1 MCTVRLVG
9 TSSRIPGPLVSLST
23 RSAGGRAPC
32 RPSAASSGAQV
43 QSGGASVLLPT
54 LGGDASSS
62 LLCERLALS
71 LLTPWRVHVCVCRG
85 SGGGGS
91 LWPLEAAVE
100 SLSPWVRWC
109 ILHLALSVKA
119 SAACTQGW
127 DGGCPHGVGGVAWA
141 DILRD
146 AAPGCDSVGL
156 RWGLCL
162 VHGLLGPR
170 RPLERGCLKAA
181 AG

>member
-1 MCTVRLVG
+1 M
-9 TSSRIPGPLVSLST
+9 SSRIPGPLVSLST
-23 RSAGGRAPC
+23 RSAEGRAPC

-54 LGGDASSS
+54 LAGDASSS

-91 LWPLEAAVE
+91 LWPLEASVE
-100 SLSPWVRWC
+100 SLSPGVHSC
-109 ILHLALSVKA
+109 ILPALPVKP

-127 DGGCPHGVGGVAWA
+127 DGGCLHGVGGVARA

-146 AAPGCDSVGL
+146 VAPGRDSVGL

-170 RPLERGCLKAA
+170 RPLERGGPQGCCCLGA
-181 AG
+181 